1 MIKFEDDNPAEKYT
15 LVQNWQNED
24 ATLLISQREYDA
36 IWEAQVKKVT
46 FVKLSNGT
54 LVNINDIKRIQRSH
68 RWQSAEEKREEAKNS
83 HISDLWWDFKH
94 AIQEDRVDKNM
105 TFEVYLKTVLKKTD
119 ETVEKIRKQ
128 ARKSGA
134 GIEI

>member
-15 LVQNWQNED
+15 LIQNWQNED
-24 ATLLISQREYDA
+24 ATLLISQKEYNA
-36 IWEAQVKKVT
+36 ILEALAQKKTLVA
-46 FVKLSNGT
+46 LSSGT
-54 LVNINDIKRIQRSH
+54 LVSTNDIKRIQRSH

-119 ETVEKIRKQ
+119 ETIEKIRKQ
-128 ARKSGA
+128 ARKSGT